1 MKSDIGWIILFIV
14 ACGLTFV
21 CGVAARGNYD
31 LRRGYI
37 ECLVDIQNNK
47 PMRYVLKKQ
56 EDGETR
62 WAKNTEAEE

>member
-1 MKSDIGWIILFIV
+1 MKSDIGWIILLIF
-14 ACGLTFV
+14 ACGFTFV
-21 CGVAARGNYD
+21 CGVAVRGNYN

-56 EDGETR
+56 ADGETR
-62 WAKNTEAEE
+62 WVENTEVEK